1 MRPTPL
7 LILLAACGK
16 NTASYDPVADAG
28 ADQLA
33 LVGDTITLDGSGS
46 SDFDGEIVSYTW
58 WMIGAPQGATAT
70 IESDGAT
77 ATITPDLIGD
87 YVIALKV
94 LDDDGNE
101 SVIDVVNVVSRSTT
115 TPGNLPPE
123 AELILIAGSP
133 PLAGEELVLDGA
145 ASFDPEGAEINYRF
159 ELLSSPGSVS
169 LITHDGVSPVA
180 TFTPDISGLYIF
192 SLTVNDGEL
201 DSLPS
206 TAEILIGGPDDLPP
220 VAVCSAPSEVAL
232 GSEALLD
239 GSASF
244 DPEGAAVTYD
254 WAFLSVPEGSLASFS
269 DPTSPTPTFLAD
281 ALGDYSVVLTVND
294 GVYPSEPC
302 ELVIT
307 AVDEVINDVPTADA
321 GDDQGATA
329 DDIVTLDGSLSSDP
343 NGDPLT
349 FSWAFS
355 TVPNDSVLTDA
366 DLIGGD
372 GPTPTFDPDVD
383 GEYRVVLTVCDPFLA
398 CDDDEVVISITTTGN
413 SAPVSDANVDQTIV
427 LGDTVSLD
435 GSLSYDPDGDAITY
449 LWGLSAVPG
458 TSTLK
463 GKNITDRTSALA
475 SFTPDVK
482 GTFTVKL
489 SVDDGVDTGSDT
501 MIVTVGDAG
510 ANTAPVA
517 DAGLDQAVDAEV
529 EVTVDGSASY
539 DPDGDP
545 ISYRWTFVS
554 VPSGSTL
561 TNSAIA
567 DRLTVTGRF
576 TPDVE
581 GDYTLRLVV
590 DDGTDKGRDE
600 VIISAGP
607 GLPNN
612 LPVADAGDDVATCAV
627 EAVSLDG
634 GASTDP
640 DGDALTYS
648 WTFDTLPSGSTLTDA
663 DIVGA
668 DTATPSFTPDVGGTY
683 TLSLSVDDGE
693 GSATDSVDV
702 EIGDVDLALLLH
714 LDDATGTTAI
724 DDGPNALD
732 AAVGNG
738 DWTGG
743 RHFGAL
749 AFDRTESA
757 DIPYDAALDL
767 TNDWSI
773 EFWMKAGAGST
784 TSYEL
789 IFLKGLSTEYALY
802 RYSSNTL
809 YFYGRTRTGYIT
821 QTVNKA
827 KLDGDWHHY
836 AVTMDSSN
844 TVTIYEDGVSL
855 GTASSRNPL
864 AAASTDGLYLGY
876 HPSYAGTYSLNG
888 ELDEF
893 IIHNN
898 ALSAAE
904 VADRAA
910 DEGQLCTGAQDND
923 APVISISSPSSG
935 STSSTS
941 VVAVT
946 GTASDESAI
955 VSVTVNGA
963 EAVATSTNFGTWTAY
978 VTLSDGENVLS
989 VTAED
994 IAGNISTTTDAVT
1007 VSYSDTC
1014 NIDYDLVLTFDED
1027 SGGTASDSSPS
1038 ALSGVESGTDRQIG
1052 VFGNAATFTGSGSVT
1067 ISDDPAL
1074 SPTDAFTVDLWY
1086 ARDGATT
1093 DYEVLVAKGSLTG
1106 AQYVIAAYS
1115 SFLGCG
1121 GVDGAGD
1128 TPTVTTSGFND
1139 GALHHV
1145 ACVFDGSDL
1154 SLYVDGALQGSTSVT
1169 GGLVTNS
1176 DDLSIGG
1183 IGGSY
1188 GLTGAIDNVRVRPE
1202 ALSAAEVAALYTEAE
1217 PCAVSDNLAL
1227 TGTVTASSSAS
1238 SNYDGKKIIDGL
1250 TDEDDYSDQTY
1261 WLLPASRTGY
1271 VTVDLG
1277 ALVGVTRIRWVNTH
1291 HGPRYSYATNAYTI
1305 AVSDTG
1311 SFAGEETTLAN
1322 DSGDLETT
1330 LRYHQLDLST
1340 PATARYVRF
1349 SVGSY
1354 HSLGG
1359 GINEL
1364 EIYGLE

>member
-28 ADQLA
+28 PDQLV
-33 LVGDTITLDGSGS
+33 LVGDTVTLDGSGS

-58 WMIGAPQGATAT
+58 WVIGGPESTTAALT
-70 IESDGAT
+70 SDGAT
-77 ATITPDLIGD
+77 ATITPDVVGS

-94 LDDDGNE
+94 IDDQGNE
-101 SVIDVVNVVSRSTT
+101 SVVDVVNVVSRSST

-123 AELILIAGSP
+123 AELLLVTGSP
-133 PLAGEELVLDGA
+133 ALTGEEIVLDGV
-145 ASFDPEGAEINYRF
+145 ASFDPEGAELSYRF
-159 ELLSSPGSVS
+159 ELLSSPGSAA
-169 LITHDGVSPVA
+169 LITHDGVSPA
-180 TFTPDISGLYIF
+180 ASFIPDLAGLYVF

-201 DSLPS
+201 DSAPS
-206 TAEILIGGPDDLPP
+206 LAELQVSGPDDLPP

-232 GSEALLD
+232 GSEAALD
-239 GSASF
+239 GSASY
-244 DPEGAAVTYD
+244 DPEGAPVTYT
-254 WAFLSVPEGSLASFS
+254 WAFTSVPEGSLAALS
-269 DPTSPTPTFLAD
+269 DPSAATPTFIAD
-281 ALGDYSVVLTVND
+281 ALGDYAVTLTVSD
-294 GVYPSEPC
+294 GLTPSAPC

-307 AVDEVINDVPTADA
+307 AVDEVVNDAPIANA
-321 GDDQGATA
+321 GDDQGATSE
-329 DDIVTLDGSLSSDP
+329 DVVTLDGSLSSDP

-355 TVPNDSVLTDA
+355 AVPNDSVLTDA

-372 GPTPTFDPDVD
+372 GPTPTFDPDVE
-383 GEYRVVLTVCDPFLA
+383 GEYRIVLTVCDPLLA
-398 CDDDEVVISITTTGN
+398 CDDDEVVISITSTGN
-413 SAPVSDANVDQTIV
+413 AAPVADANVDQTIV

-435 GSLSYDPDGDAITY
+435 GTLSYDPDGDAITY
-449 LWGLSAVPG
+449 LWGLQSVPG

-463 GKNITDRTSALA
+463 GKNITDRTLSVA

-489 SVDDGVDTGSDT
+489 SVDDGVDSGLDT
-501 MIVTVGDAG
+501 MTVTVGDAG
-510 ANTAPVA
+510 VNTAPVA
-517 DAGLDQAVDAEV
+517 DAGLDQAVNAEE

-545 ISYRWTFVS
+545 ISYRWAFVS
-554 VPSGSTL
+554 VPAGSTL
-561 TNSAIA
+561 TNSAIT
-567 DRLTVTGRF
+567 DRLTVSGRF

-600 VIISAGP
+600 VVITAGP

-612 LPVADAGDDVATCAV
+612 LPVADAGDDVSTCAV

-634 GASTDP
+634 GASSDP

-648 WTFDTLPSGSTLTDA
+648 WTFGALPAGSALTDA

-668 DTATPSFTPDVGGTY
+668 DTATPSFTPDVSGTY

-693 GSATDSVDV
+693 DTATDSVDV

-724 DDGPNALD
+724 DDGPNGLS

-749 AFDRTESA
+749 AFDRTETV

-773 EFWMKAGAGST
+773 EFWMSAGAGST

-827 KLDGDWHHY
+827 NLDGEWHHY
-836 AVTMDSSN
+836 AITMDSSN

-855 GTASSRNPL
+855 GTATSRNPL

-876 HPSYAGTYSLNG
+876 HPSYAGTYSFNG
-888 ELDEF
+888 ELDEL

-910 DEGQLCTGAQDND
+910 DEGQLCTGAVDSD
-923 APVISISSPSSG
+923 APVVGIDSPASG
-935 STSSTS
+935 SSSATS
-941 VVAVT
+941 VIAVT
-946 GTASDESAI
+946 GTASDASAI
-955 VSVTVNGA
+955 VSVSVNGA

-978 VTLSDGENVLS
+978 VTLSDGDNDLV

-994 IAGNISTTTDAVT
+994 IAGNISTTTDGVT

-1014 NIDYDLVLTFDED
+1014 NLDYDLVLTFDED
-1027 SGGTASDSSPS
+1027 TGGTAADSSPS

-1052 VFGNAATFTGSGSVT
+1052 VFGNAVTFTGSGGVT
-1067 ISDDPAL
+1067 VADDPAL

-1086 ARDGATT
+1086 SRDGATT

-1139 GALHHV
+1139 GELHHV
-1145 ACVFDGSDL
+1145 ACVFDGADL
-1154 SLYVDGALQGSTSVT
+1154 SLYVDGALQGSTAVN

-1183 IGGSY
+1183 IGGAY

-1202 ALSAAEVAALYTEAE
+1202 ALSAAEVAALYTETE

-1227 TGTVTASSSAS
+1227 SGTVTASSSAS
-1238 SNYDGKKIIDGL
+1238 SNYDGKKVIDGD
-1250 TDEDDYSDQTY
+1250 TDEDAFADQTY

-1271 VTVDLG
+1271 VTLDLG
-1277 ALVGVTRIRWVNTH
+1277 ALVGITRIRWVNTH

-1311 SFAGEETTLAN
+1311 SFAGEETVISSDN
-1322 DSGDLETT
+1322 GDLETV
-1330 LRYHQLDLST
+1330 LRYHQLDLSA

-1349 SVGSY
+1349 TVGSY

-1364 EIYGLE
+1364 EVYGLE